1 MARSPLVKATPSETD
16 AEVVCGQDAPGIY
29 YKYDKINRIYWKEWG
44 HAYVNDHHELF
55 TLVDITYDEWI
66 GESVGEVYGV
76 SIYKLI
82 ALASRG
88 GSLYPGPV
96 TLPISAIE
104 TWLVHDISRFPDKS
118 PVYSRIHIKEWDL
131 HMYDKYG
138 EHWMCIEAKAD
149 WHLQVV
155 VEKWKRVTDLSVNEL
170 TEMGMATESR

>member
-1 MARSPLVKATPSETD
+1 MVFR
-16 AEVVCGQDAPGIY
+16 
-29 YKYDKINRIYWKEWG
+29 
-44 HAYVNDHHELF
+44 
-55 TLVDITYDEWI
+55 
-66 GESVGEVYGV
+66 
-76 SIYKLI
+76 YKLI

-104 TWLVHDISRFPDKS
+104 TWFVHDISRFPDKE

-131 HMYDKYG
+131 HMYDNYG